1 MKHSRFSS
9 VLLMMLLMTGTLCA
23 TSYSVDFKLE
33 KAEPKPLVGSLEYN
47 PAFKSSYASASTG
60 YKFGSTNNSIAW
72 ILPAS
77 ETITAAS
84 FSGYI
89 NSNNTTYTFGYA
101 FSTDRGQTWGT
112 QKTINSDG
120 TKKES
125 TYTIPAADIP
135 SGANAVKII
144 RTAGTSTYLCSIT
157 VETGGGSTPPAP
169 KSSDATLKE
178 IKYDGTLVPGFNANT
193 ITYNVV
199 LPANYSGIP
208 SVSATAND
216 SKATVSCTQIASLP
230 GTALISVTAEDQTT
244 KKDYSVNF
252 TKAAADEPVL
262 TTFTVNGVVASIN
275 QTTKT
280 VTATLPAGINLT
292 SLTPTLAGEM
302 DSYSPTG
309 AQNFTNP
316 VQYTVTKGSSTV
328 TYTVTLT
335 VASAPVTPPS
345 ITSFMAA
352 GVTATINEAQHT
364 ITAQLPAGTSL
375 TSLSPIVAI
384 ANADSYSPTG
394 AQNFTNP
401 VQYTVTKG
409 SSTVTYTVTL
419 TVAASP
425 VTPPATSLKLHEQE
439 IYEGDE
445 RAGGYGTPL
454 VQYSGREYEVY
465 YVARLKNAAGSKY
478 WTMTTTNQGYF
489 SIADAENTQNT
500 ETSTSARDGWFKGT
514 CAGMS
519 GNESVA
525 SGSGRVSAAE
535 EFSEMP
541 AEAKLLN
548 DATFEMYVKGYDQ
561 FRLYARD
568 NNATESKGK
577 HLEVYIDGVKQQMTL
592 ANTATIRSF
601 SMTQDEHLIRIVGL
615 GGSNN
620 YFYGFSLRLSNQPRT
635 KYIAGN
641 DSSQVVIQES
651 AIEPVRYAIRNYVA
665 SRLEWV
671 GTEGTGFS
679 LSPVNAAGDTLELTG
694 TALCPVGDYTYKVV
708 ALDAN
713 NLPVSSC
720 TGHLT
725 VKTAVYADN
734 GTEHTVWIND
744 PMEPIRFS
752 YGAVNDDVTFQWTT
766 APDGVTATQDKA
778 NNTWTISGTP
788 TKQGSYSYT
797 LNAAGGNTI
806 TGTLTV
812 DVPAPMFIVP
822 SDSITKV
829 KATNVLVPVLWTV
842 KFAKSVSATGLPT
855 GITGTYANGV
865 FTISGTPVAET
876 SYPKTYT
883 YTLTADPLYQGKAQT
898 TAQGQIIVIDPKAK
912 ALLYL
917 YSDTYNDGIYTY
929 LNGQNYDLTARPA
942 DAEART
948 EDSYSSY
955 NLVILSENVDANNAE
970 ALSIARGNCSV
981 PVLNMKV
988 FLYTTSRLGWGFPDN
1003 GSIANTDITVLQPSH
1018 PVFRGMQLKE
1028 GQTLNLLSDV
1038 AGKRGLM
1045 PSDISLQGT
1054 IALATAPKRGDDY
1067 YSDGDAAIFLHEI
1080 PASMRKAKYMLFP
1093 IGGESSSMLTP
1104 TGKQLLKNVITYL
1117 MEESSSFT
1125 LPELRITSFRIN
1137 GETATIDESKQ
1148 EITLMLP
1155 EGTDLTAL
1163 QPEVSVLGTGTWVTP
1178 GDGETVDF
1186 SDQHYGV
1193 TYTVTDGINRKAYKV
1208 IVRVSTALDNLTEEG
1223 LWFDG
1228 VTLHND
1234 NSVWVN
1240 IYDAAGRKLTQT
1252 NTSYSFSVL
1261 PSGLYLVQ
1269 TSSGTM
1275 RILN

>member
-23 TSYSVDFKLE
+23 ASYSVDFKLE
-33 KAEPKPLVGSLEYN
+33 KAEPTPSVGSLEYN
-47 PAFKSSYASASTG
+47 PAFKSGNASASSG

-89 NSNNTTYTFGYA
+89 NANKTTYTFGYA
-101 FSTDRGQTWGT
+101 FSTDRGQTWGA

-144 RTAGTSTYLCSIT
+144 RTAGSSTYLCSIT

-280 VTATLPAGINLT
+280 VTATLPAGTNLT

-309 AQNFTNP
+309 AQNFTNS
-316 VQYTVTKGSSTV
+316 VQYTVTKGT
-328 TYTVTLT
+328 
-335 VASAPVTPPS
+335 
-345 ITSFMAA
+345 
-352 GVTATINEAQHT
+352 
-364 ITAQLPAGTSL
+364 
-375 TSLSPIVAI
+375 
-384 ANADSYSPTG
+384 
-394 AQNFTNP
+394 
-401 VQYTVTKG
+401 
-409 SSTVTYTVTL
+409 STVTYTVTL

-535 EFSEMP
+535 EFSDMP

-548 DATFEMYVKGYDQ
+548 DAAFEMYVKGYDQ

-601 SMTQDEHLIRIVGL
+601 SMTQDEHLIRIVGS

-766 APDGVTATQDKA
+766 PPDGVTATQDKA
-778 NNTWTISGTP
+778 NNTWTVSGTP

-812 DVPAPMFIVP
+812 DVPAPMFVVP

-829 KATNVLVPVLWTV
+829 KATNALVPVLWTV

-865 FTISGTPVAET
+865 FTISGTPAAET

-917 YSDTYNDGIYTY
+917 YNDTYNDGIYTY

-1045 PSDISLQGT
+1045 SSDISLQGT

-1137 GETATIDESKQ
+1137 GETATIDEAKQ

-1193 TYTVTDGINRKAYKV
+1193 NYTVTDGINRKAYKV
-1208 IVRVSTALDNLTEEG
+1208 IVSVSTALDNLTEEG

-1269 TSSGTM
+1269 TPSGTM
-1275 RILN
+1275 RIVN